1 MSKENKKASVYGAS
15 YKMLKKIDTMTNEP
29 SKKAILANLRCSI
42 NRPLGDGVGHLA
54 FVFENMP
61 DEFLGRGEYYS
72 REEKA
77 IITSLQLYA
86 LHQQGIRESILT
98 EEKDNMG
105 YSLSLLRDED
115 SKSYD
120 RRFNAL
126 VTAND
131 FEEFSY
137 HLRQMVRLLK
147 SKKKGEA
154 KVNYANLARDLYSFL
169 RGHEEGI
176 RLKWARSY
184 YSFRKVENK
193 EKGEENE
200 K

>member
-1 MSKENKKASVYGAS
+1 MSKEDKKPSVYGVT
-15 YKMLKKIDTMTNEP
+15 YKIVKKIATMTNEP
-29 SKKAILANLRCSI
+29 SKKAILANLRSSI
-42 NRPLGDGVGHLA
+42 NRPLVDGVDHLA
-54 FVFENMP
+54 FVFENIP
-61 DEFLGRGEYYS
+61 DEFLGKGGYYS
-72 REEKA
+72 KEEKA
-77 IITSLQLYA
+77 IIISLQLYA
-86 LHQQGIRESILT
+86 LHQQGLKESILA
-98 EEKDNMG
+98 EENSNMG